1 MESALTPREIQA
13 RIRGGESLAEVA
25 EAAGVPVEQIDVY
38 AGPVLAEREHAATL
52 ARESQVR
59 RRGESSSP
67 RLLGEVVAEALE
79 RAGVEVDQVQWDA
92 WRDENRRWTVSVR
105 WSSEGGEQRALFNF
119 DIRGRASTAGNDAAR
134 ELISEAAPVV
144 DSPGGDPD
152 SEPTIDLNDEL
163 AIVRAVQGDTE
174 PPAVVPDQPSARI
187 IRLPGEPTAEH
198 EPDDYSPAELE
209 QFDGVYDIIP
219 NPRGDM
225 DVLYDMLA
233 GFNEDSVRI
242 YAGLTQPVHAPSEPE
257 LPESLQAE
265 QEQAPG
271 SEPESTP
278 DSPAGKTSTA
288 RPAQRAK
295 AQQRQKPA
303 PRSRQVQRQPPPES
317 QQPPPEPQQPQHEP
331 PAQTVQAPPEANSPT
346 PGEPPTPPSRP
357 PESASAPPP
366 QQQAKPDRP
375 APSAGPAERPNEA
388 AAPSGQDALLGD
400 PAPQPAPRSTKRR
413 KRASVPTWDEIMFG
427 GPQPPEQQ

>member
-38 AGPVLAEREHAATL
+38 AGPVLAEREHAASL

-67 RLLGEVVAEALE
+67 RLLGEVVTEALE
-79 RAGVEVDQVQWDA
+79 RVGVEVEQIQWDA
-92 WRDENRRWTVSVR
+92 WRDENRRWTVSVT
-105 WSSEGGEQRALFNF
+105 WPTEGADQRGLFDF
-119 DIRGRASTAGNDAAR
+119 DMRGRASTAANDAAR
-134 ELISEAAPVV
+134 DLISEATPVV
-144 DSPGGDPD
+144 ESPTDPD

-163 AIVRAVQGDTE
+163 AIVRAVQADTE

-187 IRLPGEPTAEH
+187 IRLPGEHTGER

-242 YAGLTQPVHAPSEPE
+242 YAGLTQPVHAPSE
-257 LPESLQAE
+257 AE
-265 QEQAPG
+265 QPEADQ
-271 SEPESTP
+271 SEPEQPRPEHPEPQTTGQP
-278 DSPAGKTSTA
+278 EPTASPEPEPAPKPRPRPQTRTQSTA
-288 RPAQRAK
+288 RSTQRPK
-295 AQQRQKPA
+295 VQQRQKSAPA
-303 PRSRQVQRQPPPES
+303 ARPVQ
-317 QQPPPEPQQPQHEP
+317 QQPQAEPGQPQPEPTPEAHQPAQQATPRPRPASPAGTRPATAP
-331 PAQTVQAPPEANSPT
+331 PAQQPA
-346 PGEPPTPPSRP
+346 TPPS
-357 PESASAPPP
+357 EAEAS
-366 QQQAKPDRP
+366 
-375 APSAGPAERPNEA
+375 E
-388 AAPSGQDALLGD
+388 QDTLLGD
-400 PAPQPAPRSTKRR
+400 PAPKPAPRPAKRR